1 MSGKCGECGE
11 TTAWD
16 QELASTICTHCGT
29 LGDPNQVLLTSHA
42 DFQESSTRDTIWNPS
57 SGSTLKGRNGW
68 ALAGQGKEARD
79 KKNRIAMHEFIQTV
93 ASRLAHAGSA
103 SRAQTIFDQAMN
115 RGQYRWGRKAKLTAG
130 ASVAIALREAR
141 KSDALHDI
149 AYLLEE
155 HMAPISRAFSSVISL
170 LQLGL
175 ASADPSMHFSALQGY
190 LHSLVQDPTSS
201 LSPKLLT
208 TLRPLMA
215 QLPTVMCTAKSL
227 ANLLSRSNTL
237 SHLPTPPTA
246 CALMLL
252 ALEGEL
258 RSSIPNASAL
268 ADALSKRL
276 GVGKGVV
283 MQRYK
288 VIYDLI
294 EEWIREVPWLQ
305 AHERKKGGTGRS
317 KVAKRVVVARGLK
330 DVVQFQ
336 EEIWNKKLE
345 DQARPHL
352 VLDIDDEE
360 DKEDDDSMSSQLS
373 TGTSVESS
381 HATRNHDVTSVP
393 PRKKRKTCHERSV
406 AHVSR
411 FLLDPGSCSAPP
423 PTLSPSEDPRGG
435 APDLLSH
442 ILTADPSNFSHAFTY
457 APTRLQLLAA
467 SRGGA
472 NETNIHDDEL
482 FAEGEMEGLM
492 RSAEEVDVLRITL
505 EWDTEA
511 SNASED
517 DRPQTRKGK
526 RTRAQSSEREEAP
539 CGSKRINM
547 DALAKLLNPSAQ
559 IDEDDEVLP
568 GTMSLSEEHPYQAF
582 VSLDGEESVEEWRP
596 LSPGGNAFDEDRYE
610 I

>member
-1 MSGKCGECGE
+1 MASSVLEVSQPIAHKTRQYQSHPGSHYVLPSDEPERERLNLQHRLLTTIFDNRLIFAPLPSIRGDEAFLDSGTGSGIWLLDVLNHVPSSVKLYGIDIEPCLFPRDNEALLSRGNIHFSVGSITKLPAEWTDTFTLVQQRLLVAALQHAEWRVVISEIFRVLKPTGWVQLCEAGPFKAGPVTDKFRILLYALFAHKGLLLDCGVHIPIWMREAGFTNIHVEERAVPLGQWAGQLGVDGSNDIISIFRGMKTPILNAGGLGLVSSEEEFDGFLDDLEKEWDETEESLVLFWMSGKCGECGE

-79 KKNRIAMHEFIQTV
+79 KKNRTV

-201 LSPKLLT
+201 LPPKLLT

-276 GVGKGVV
+276 GV
-283 MQRYK
+283 
-288 VIYDLI
+288 
-294 EEWIREVPWLQ
+294 
-305 AHERKKGGTGRS
+305 
-317 KVAKRVVVARGLK
+317 
-330 DVVQFQ
+330 
-336 EEIWNKKLE
+336 
-345 DQARPHL
+345 
-352 VLDIDDEE
+352 
-360 DKEDDDSMSSQLS
+360 
-373 TGTSVESS
+373 
-381 HATRNHDVTSVP
+381 
-393 PRKKRKTCHERSV
+393 
-406 AHVSR
+406 
-411 FLLDPGSCSAPP
+411 
-423 PTLSPSEDPRGG
+423 
-435 APDLLSH
+435 
-442 ILTADPSNFSHAFTY
+442 
-457 APTRLQLLAA
+457 
-467 SRGGA
+467 
-472 NETNIHDDEL
+472 
-482 FAEGEMEGLM
+482 
-492 RSAEEVDVLRITL
+492 
-505 EWDTEA
+505 
-511 SNASED
+511 
-517 DRPQTRKGK
+517 
-526 RTRAQSSEREEAP
+526 
-539 CGSKRINM
+539 
-547 DALAKLLNPSAQ
+547 
-559 IDEDDEVLP
+559 
-568 GTMSLSEEHPYQAF
+568 
-582 VSLDGEESVEEWRP
+582 
-596 LSPGGNAFDEDRYE
+596 
-610 I
+610 

>member
-1 MSGKCGECGE
+1 
-11 TTAWD
+11 
-16 QELASTICTHCGT
+16 
-29 LGDPNQVLLTSHA
+29 
-42 DFQESSTRDTIWNPS
+42 
-57 SGSTLKGRNGW
+57 
-68 ALAGQGKEARD
+68 
-79 KKNRIAMHEFIQTV
+79 MHEFIQTV

-175 ASADPSMHFSALQGY
+175 ASADPSMHFSALQCY

-373 TGTSVESS
+373 TEAENMSR
-381 HATRNHDVTSVP
+381 ALRC
-393 PRKKRKTCHERSV
+393 PRFSLSARSRLVLGAPAHVIAIRGSKRRRPGSAQSYTYRRSV
-406 AHVSR
+406 KLLTCVHVR
-411 FLLDPGSCSAPP
+411 A
-423 PTLSPSEDPRGG
+423 
-435 APDLLSH
+435 
-442 ILTADPSNFSHAFTY
+442 Y
-457 APTRLQLLAA
+457 APT
-467 SRGGA
+467 
-472 NETNIHDDEL
+472 T
-482 FAEGEMEGLM
+482 
-492 RSAEEVDVLRITL
+492 
-505 EWDTEA
+505 
-511 SNASED
+511 
-517 DRPQTRKGK
+517 
-526 RTRAQSSEREEAP
+526 
-539 CGSKRINM
+539 
-547 DALAKLLNPSAQ
+547 
-559 IDEDDEVLP
+559 
-568 GTMSLSEEHPYQAF
+568 
-582 VSLDGEESVEEWRP
+582 
-596 LSPGGNAFDEDRYE
+596 PGGFSGWR
-610 I
+610 